1 MVPKEVIEEIKNRL
15 DIVEVVSEY
24 INLERVG
31 RYYRALCPFHT
42 ETRPSFYVSPELQR
56 YKCFGCGAS
65 GDAIKFV
72 QEMENISFY
81 EALEKLARRV
91 GIDISRYRSEGSEY
105 FKYTSFLKELSK
117 EYVRAFWENDD
128 ARAYMK
134 GRGFSDDEIREFEIG
149 YSPVGSDIPKIVADR
164 LSLSI
169 EDISRFGVVSLSKE
183 GVRDIFE
190 GRIVFPIKNESGDV
204 IAFGGRVIGNGE
216 PKYINSRDTKYF
228 SKSRV
233 LFLLN
238 RAKKVIKSVDVAIVV
253 EGYMDAFALHRSDL
267 KNSVAVLGTSLTS
280 QHASRLSGL
289 TRNIVLAFDNDDAGA
304 RAVLRSL
311 STLLPRGFDIL
322 VVKWPRKDADDTLS
336 SLGRDGIEEA
346 IENAVPY
353 ESFLVENIAKNF
365 DLSKASGLEKFAR
378 SIGEWA
384 SKIERFSSS
393 VRAKSLIEKAA
404 EFSGLSPKDME
415 RFVRGEPLEY
425 GETRKFGP
433 EDEVLFIF
441 FNNEDLRDEI
451 LSIDRD
457 LFSERFREI
466 LSLYEREGD
475 LNRALEKVSNEI
487 GDWVFEVLKD
497 LPHSGDPRKVL
508 DDAIKRLE
516 IAKLKKRLGEVDRMI
531 NDSDESERKVLLKVR
546 MDIVRKI
553 KTLERG
559 VNFGERKNGG
569 KGYRSKNRKKG

>member
-1 MVPKEVIEEIKNRL
+1 MVPKEIIEEIKSHL

-42 ETRPSFYVSPELQR
+42 ETRPSFYVSPDLQR

-105 FKYTSFLKELSK
+105 LKYTSFLKELSR
-117 EYVRAFWENDD
+117 EYEKAFWESDN
-128 ARAYMK
+128 AKNYMRD
-134 GRGFSDDEIREFEIG
+134 RGFSNEEIEEFEIG

-164 LSLSI
+164 LGLSVD
-169 EDISRFGVVSLSKE
+169 DISRFGVVSVSGENVK
-183 GVRDIFE
+183 DIFE
-190 GRIVFPIKNESGDV
+190 GRVVFPIKNESGDV
-204 IAFGGRVIGNGE
+204 IAFGGRVIGDEE

-233 LFLLN
+233 LFLLD
-238 RAKKVIKSVDVAIVV
+238 RAKKVIKSVDVAIIV
-253 EGYMDAFALHRSDL
+253 EGYMDAFALHRSEL
-267 KNSVAVLGTSLTS
+267 RNSVAVLGTTLTS

-289 TRNIVLAFDNDDAGA
+289 TRNVVLAFDSDDAGA
-304 RAVLRSL
+304 KAALRSL

-322 VVKWPRKDADDTLS
+322 VVRWPQKDADDTLKS
-336 SLGRDGIEEA
+336 FGKEGIEEA
-346 IENAVPY
+346 IRNAVPY
-353 ESFLVENIAKNF
+353 EEFVVENIAKSF

-384 SKIERFSSS
+384 SRIERFGST
-393 VRAKSLIEKAA
+393 VRARALIEKAA

-415 RFVRGEPLEY
+415 RFVRGEPLDY
-425 GETRKFGP
+425 GETKKFGP
-433 EDEVLFIF
+433 EDVILFIF
-441 FNNEDLRDEI
+441 FNNEDLRSEI

-466 LSLYEREGD
+466 LDSYEQEGD

-497 LPHSGDPRKVL
+497 LPHSGNPKKVL
-508 DDAIKRLE
+508 SDAVKRLE
-516 IAKLKKRLGEVDRMI
+516 VAKLKKRLSEIDRMI
-531 NDSDESERKVLLKVR
+531 SDADESERRILLKAR
-546 MDIVRKI
+546 MDVVRKI

-559 VNFGERKNGG
+559 VNFGGRENGR
-569 KGYRSKNRKKG
+569 KGYRSENRKKG